1 MTTIKS
7 GIVKYP
13 AGRAF
18 PDKYKQ
24 GAFKQNLVLTM
35 SDGSEETLW
44 FTQGRTPHSTLPK
57 GAAVQL
63 LYEPKED
70 GKVIRKLVTHS
81 NSTPTAQTQST
92 VLSAEQKRAIA
103 EYVQQQG
110 DVLVYCWDTA
120 LAKFQQKVQT
130 EESLR
135 QLATTLYL
143 SAKDRFGY

>member
-7 GIVKYP
+7 GTVKYP
-13 AGRAF
+13 AGKTF
-18 PDKYKQ
+18 PDKYNE
-24 GAFKQNLVLTM
+24 GAYKQNLVLTM

-63 LYEPKED
+63 LYEPRED
-70 GKVIRKLVTHS
+70 GKVIRKLVT
-81 NSTPTAQTQST
+81 NSTPAAQDQST

-103 EYVQQQG
+103 EYIQQLG

-135 QLATTLYL
+135 HLATTLYL